1 MALVFRYSVVGSDDA
16 YLLDCLLFILHEL
29 GTGLTALDEGFFL
42 ADYYNSF
49 ASSSLQPFCSLRDR
63 PDLYFIGQAVMPQVL
78 DFDHFMISKV
88 FADLF
93 CRLSPFRGWHWTSL
107 SARFC
112 LEV

>member
-29 GTGLTALDEGFFL
+29 GTGLTALDEG
-42 ADYYNSF
+42 SC

-78 DFDHFMISKV
+78 DFDHFIISKV

-93 CRLSPFRGWHWTSL
+93 CRLSPFRG
-107 SARFC
+107 
-112 LEV
+112 